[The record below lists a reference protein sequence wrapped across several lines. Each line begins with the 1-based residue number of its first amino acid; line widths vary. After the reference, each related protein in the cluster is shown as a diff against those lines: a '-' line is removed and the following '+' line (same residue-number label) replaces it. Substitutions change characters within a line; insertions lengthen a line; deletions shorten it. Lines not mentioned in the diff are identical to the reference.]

1 MTEMQGAVGIAQLK
15 KLNYIV
21 KNQRKIY
28 DYIWSKIKYL
38 PKIQK
43 DHIQKI
49 AIFLQMH

>member
-38 PKIQK
+38 PQHSKKIISK
-43 DHIQKI
+43 K
-49 AIFLQMH
+49 